1 GKIKR
6 YKMAY
11 IGSYKNQN
19 WLLPT
24 SIKQMIP
31 ENHISFFVEEFVE
44 SLDFS
49 GFDMISDGAGH
60 PSYHPRII
68 MKVIIQGML
77 SKERSSRK
85 LASACRENF
94 VFMYLAEKVQP
105 NFRTIARFRKGNGKF
120 IKEVFKETVDL
131 ASENGLVDLNI
142 ICTDGSKIK
151 ANSSKK
157 MCLKKEQIE
166 RLDLII
172 DKMME
177 EDIQQDEIDK
187 EIYGEKEENITNIEI
202 KNLKGIVKNY
212 REIKNKEKLKEKC
225 KKAIDEFDKDSKIKR
240 VSLSDPECR
249 MMKNKKG
256 VFELDYNP
264 QFTVDSKNQIIVAND
279 VCQDRTD
286 TFQLQPQIKNVQ
298 ENITLKKDTKIVAD
312 CNYNNGENLK
322 FLEKEKLNGYIPTIS
337 QAQKLDDRKQKKED
351 EYEYDK
357 DKDEIILNG
366 TRLKFHA
373 MWKHKGNN
381 HQRYYKSE
389 DGKITKRVPEFF
401 RERLR
406 MKKKLET
413 QEGKQTYSLRKTIVE
428 PVIGNIKYNL
438 GFTEFLVRGLD
449 GAKLELNIASIAHN
463 LKKIWVARGKICKNN
478 EIIIFHL
485 ILENNQINCDTACKV
500 CGGRH
505 LILILFFTL
514 IIIPI

>member
-1 GKIKR
+1 
-6 YKMAY
+6 MTY
-11 IGSYKNQN
+11 ISSYKGQD

-49 GFDMISDGAGH
+49 GFDMVYDGAGH
-60 PSYHPRII
+60 PAYHPRII
-68 MKVIIQGML
+68 MEIIIQGML
-77 SKERSSRK
+77 AKERSSRK

-105 NFRTIARFRKGNGKF
+105 NFRTIARFRKNNGKF
-120 IKEVFKETVDL
+120 IKEVFKETIDL
-131 ASENGLVDLNI
+131 ASENGLVDLNL

-166 RLDLII
+166 RLDSII
-172 DKMME
+172 DKMVE
-177 EDIQQDEIDK
+177 EDIKQDEIDK
-187 EIYGEKEENITNIEI
+187 EIYGEKEENITDIEM
-202 KNLKGIVKNY
+202 KNLRGIVKSY
-212 REIKNKEKLKEKC
+212 REVKDKEKLKENC
-225 KKAIDEFDKDSKIKR
+225 KKAIEEFDKDSQIKR

-256 VFELDYNP
+256 VFELDYNT
-264 QFTVDSKNQIIVAND
+264 QFTVDSKNQIILAND

-286 TFQLQPQIKNVQ
+286 TFQLQPQIKNVN
-298 ENITLKKDTKIVAD
+298 ENIKLKEDTKIAAD

-322 FLEKEKLNGYIPTIS
+322 FLEEERLDGYIPTIS
-337 QAQKLDDRKQKKED
+337 QVQRLDDRKQKKED
-351 EYEYDK
+351 EYEYNW

-373 MWKHKGNN
+373 LWKHRGNKK
-381 HQRYYKSE
+381 QRWYKSE
-389 DGKITKRVPEFF
+389 DGKIVRRVPEFF

-413 QEGKQTYSLRKTIVE
+413 EDGKYIYSLRKTIVE

-438 GFTEFLVRGLD
+438 GFTEFLVRGLN
-449 GAKLELNIASIAHN
+449 GAKLELNLVSLAHN
-463 LKKIWVARGKICKNN
+463 LKKIWIARGKINNKNLFLVFYS
-478 EIIIFHL
+478 IIASKNL
-485 ILENNQINCDTACKV
+485 NVTQPV
-500 CGGRH
+500 
-505 LILILFFTL
+505 
-514 IIIPI
+514 

>member
-1 GKIKR
+1 
-6 YKMAY
+6 MTY
-11 IGSYKNQN
+11 ISSYKGQD

-31 ENHISFFVEEFVE
+31 EKHISFFVEEFVE

-49 GFDMISDGAGH
+49 GFDMVYDGAGH
-60 PSYHPRII
+60 PAYHPRII
-68 MKVIIQGML
+68 MKIIIQGML

-85 LASACRENF
+85 LAGACRENF

-105 NFRTIARFRKGNGKF
+105 NFRTIARFRKNNGKF
-120 IKEVFKETVDL
+120 IKEVFKETIDL
-131 ASENGLVDLNI
+131 ASENGLVDLNL

-166 RLDLII
+166 RLDSII
-172 DKMME
+172 DKMVE
-177 EDIQQDEIDK
+177 EDIKQDEIDK
-187 EIYGEKEENITNIEI
+187 EIYGEKEENITDIEM
-202 KNLKGIVKNY
+202 KNLRGIVKSY
-212 REIKNKEKLKEKC
+212 REVKDKEKLKENC
-225 KKAIDEFDKDSKIKR
+225 KKAIEEFDKDSQIKR

-256 VFELDYNP
+256 VFELDYNT
-264 QFTVDSKNQIIVAND
+264 QFTVDSKNQIILAND

-286 TFQLQPQIKNVQ
+286 TFQLQPQIKNVN
-298 ENITLKKDTKIVAD
+298 ENIKLKEDTKIAAD

-322 FLEKEKLNGYIPTIS
+322 FLEEERLDGYIPTIS
-337 QAQKLDDRKQKKED
+337 QVQRLDDRKQKKED
-351 EYEYDK
+351 EYEYNW

-373 MWKHKGNN
+373 LWKHRGNKK
-381 HQRYYKSE
+381 QRWYKSE
-389 DGKITKRVPEFF
+389 DGKIVRRVPEFF

-413 QEGKQTYSLRKTIVE
+413 EDGKYIYSLRKTIVE

-438 GFTEFLVRGLD
+438 GFTEFLVRGLN
-449 GAKLELNIASIAHN
+449 GAKLELNLVSLAHN
-463 LKKIWVARGKICKNN
+463 LKKIWIARGKINNKNLFLVFYS
-478 EIIIFHL
+478 IIASKNL
-485 ILENNQINCDTACKV
+485 NVTQPV
-500 CGGRH
+500 
-505 LILILFFTL
+505 
-514 IIIPI
+514 